1 MVSGRYSRSVFGL
14 TFEKLL
20 IIGVIA
26 VFVIGPERL
35 PAYSAKF
42 GQLVRKL
49 RQMSSGAK
57 DRIKEELGDDFDEE
71 EWKKLDPRQYD
82 PRRIIREALLDDAP
96 PVAPV
101 IAPAAVS
108 RNNTPRDANAAT
120 PFDIEAT

>member
-1 MVSGRYSRSVFGL
+1 MFGL

-49 RQMSSGAK
+49 KEMSSGAK

-96 PVAPV
+96 VNKAPVAAPV
-101 IAPAAVS
+101 VKKPVM
-108 RNNTPRDANAAT
+108 RDTNAST
-120 PFDIEAT
+120 PFDLEST

>member
-1 MVSGRYSRSVFGL
+1 MFGL

-20 IIGVIA
+20 LIGVIA

-49 RQMSSGAK
+49 KEMSSGAK
-57 DRIKEELGDDFDEE
+57 DRIKKELGDDFDEE

-96 PVAPV
+96 VNKAPVAAPV
-101 IAPAAVS
+101 VKKPVV
-108 RNNTPRDANAAT
+108 RDTNAST
-120 PFDIEAT
+120 PFDLEST

>member
-1 MVSGRYSRSVFGL
+1 MFGL

-20 IIGVIA
+20 LIGVIA

-49 RQMSSGAK
+49 KEMSSGAK

-96 PVAPV
+96 VTKAHVAAPV
-101 IAPAAVS
+101 VKKPVM
-108 RNNTPRDANAAT
+108 RDANAST
-120 PFDIEAT
+120 PFDLEST

>member
-1 MVSGRYSRSVFGL
+1 MFGL

-20 IIGVIA
+20 LIGVIA
-26 VFVIGPERL
+26 VFIIGPERL

-49 RQMSSGAK
+49 KEMSSGAK
-57 DRIKEELGDDFDEE
+57 DRIKEELGDDFDED

-96 PVAPV
+96 ASKPVVTAPV
-101 IAPAAVS
+101 TKKSVV
-108 RNNTPRDANAAT
+108 RDTQAGT
-120 PFDIEAT
+120 PFDLEST

>member
-1 MVSGRYSRSVFGL
+1 MFGL

-20 IIGVIA
+20 LIGVIA

-49 RQMSSGAK
+49 KEMSSGAK

-96 PVAPV
+96 VNKAPVAAPV
-101 IAPAAVS
+101 VKKPVV
-108 RNNTPRDANAAT
+108 RDTNAST
-120 PFDIEAT
+120 PFDLEST

>member
-1 MVSGRYSRSVFGL
+1 MFGL

-49 RQMSSGAK
+49 KEMTTGAK
-57 DRIKEELGDDFDEE
+57 ERIKEELGDDFDEE

-96 PVAPV
+96 VNKAPVAAPV
-101 IAPAAVS
+101 VKKPVV
-108 RNNTPRDANAAT
+108 RDTNAST
-120 PFDIEAT
+120 PFDLEST

>member
-1 MVSGRYSRSVFGL
+1 MFGL

-20 IIGVIA
+20 LIGVIA
-26 VFVIGPERL
+26 VFIIGPERL

-49 RQMSSGAK
+49 KEMSSGAK

-96 PVAPV
+96 AAQAPSVVSPVVNKPV
-101 IAPAAVS
+101 V
-108 RNNTPRDANAAT
+108 RDANAGT
-120 PFDIEAT
+120 PFDMEST

>member
-1 MVSGRYSRSVFGL
+1 MFGL

-42 GQLVRKL
+42 GQFVRKL
-49 RQMSSGAK
+49 KEMSSGAK
-57 DRIKEELGDDFDEE
+57 DRIKEELGEDFDEE

-82 PRRIIREALLDDAP
+82 PRRIIREALLDDGPTVSAP
-96 PVAPV
+96 PAAKPV
-101 IAPAAVS
+101 VKKAVV
-108 RNNTPRDANAAT
+108 RDANAGT
-120 PFDIEAT
+120 PFDLEST

>member
-1 MVSGRYSRSVFGL
+1 MFGL

-20 IIGVIA
+20 LIGVIA

-49 RQMSSGAK
+49 KEMSSGAK

-96 PVAPV
+96 VNKTPVAAPV
-101 IAPAAVS
+101 VKKPVV
-108 RNNTPRDANAAT
+108 RDTNAST
-120 PFDIEAT
+120 PFDLEST

>member
-1 MVSGRYSRSVFGL
+1 MFGL

-49 RQMSSGAK
+49 KEMTTGAK
-57 DRIKEELGDDFDEE
+57 ERIKEELGDDFDEE

-96 PVAPV
+96 QSAPV
-101 IAPAAVS
+101 IAPAVVEKKAV
-108 RNNTPRDANAAT
+108 PRDANAAT

>member
-1 MVSGRYSRSVFGL
+1 MFGL

-49 RQMSSGAK
+49 KEMTTGAK
-57 DRIKEELGDDFDEE
+57 ERIKEELGDDFDEE

-96 PVAPV
+96 QSASV

-108 RNNTPRDANAAT
+108 KKVVPRDVNAAT

>member
-1 MVSGRYSRSVFGL
+1 VFGL

-20 IIGVIA
+20 LIGVIA
-26 VFVIGPERL
+26 VFIMGPERL

-42 GQLVRKL
+42 GQLIRKL
-49 RQMSSGAK
+49 KEMSSGAK

-96 PVAPV
+96 VAAQPVVSSPV
-101 IAPAAVS
+101 VKKPVVRNSAAS
-108 RNNTPRDANAAT
+108 T
-120 PFDIEAT
+120 PFDLEST

>member
-1 MVSGRYSRSVFGL
+1 MFGL

-20 IIGVIA
+20 LIGVIA

-49 RQMSSGAK
+49 KEMSSGAK

-82 PRRIIREALLDDAP
+82 PRRIIREALLEDAP
-96 PVAPV
+96 VNKAPVAAPV
-101 IAPAAVS
+101 VKKPVV
-108 RNNTPRDANAAT
+108 RDTNAST
-120 PFDIEAT
+120 PFDLEST